1 MILNNYTKEISYNL
15 KLSYPIILGLLGH
28 TLVGMIDN
36 IMVGKLD
43 PTNLAAV
50 SLGNS
55 FIFIAMSI
63 GFGFSAAI
71 TPVVAESH
79 SKNHTIDLKKSFVNG
94 FLMCLILGVFLFLA
108 IILCKPL
115 LFMLDQP
122 KNVVNLA
129 IPYLE
134 IVAASL
140 IPLLM
145 FQALKQYSDGLS
157 LTSNPMYATVLA
169 NIINVVVNY
178 ILIFGKFGFPAMG
191 IIGAAIGTLVS
202 RVIMFSFLF
211 FLLYKKDIIKNYI
224 KDIFRFI
231 IDKSMIEKILSLGF
245 PTSLQMLFE
254 VGIFTSAIWLSGLL
268 GEITQSANQIVLNI
282 SSMTFMIASGLGV
295 SAAIRSG
302 NQKGLENYKELKRI
316 SLSILLL
323 GIFFALI
330 FTLLIIIFR
339 EYLPYIY
346 IDISDIYNYEKNI
359 IIVQKSAKLFIIV
372 ALFQLFDSA
381 QVIILGALRGMQD
394 VKIPT
399 VIVFIAYW
407 VIGFPI
413 SFYFGHINML
423 QEIGIWIGLLC
434 GLLFSAVFLY
444 LRFNLGLLTVKKCL
458 IKNS

>member
-63 GFGFSAAI
+63 GIGFSAAI
-71 TPVVAESH
+71 TPVVAEAH

-94 FLMCLILGVFLFLA
+94 FLMCFILGVFLFLA
-108 IILCKPL
+108 ILLFKPL
-115 LFMLDQP
+115 LFLLDQP
-122 KNVVNLA
+122 KNVVDLA

-145 FQALKQYSDGLS
+145 FQSLKQYSDGLS
-157 LTSNPMYATVLA
+157 LTANPMYATILA

-191 IIGAAIGTLVS
+191 IIGAAIGTLIS
-202 RVIMFSFLF
+202 RIIMFSFLF
-211 FLLYKKDIIKNYI
+211 FLLYNKEIIKNYI
-224 KDIFRFI
+224 KDLVRFI
-231 IDKSMIEKILSLGF
+231 INKSMIKKILSLGF

-302 NQKGLENYKELKRI
+302 NQKGLENYRELKRI

-323 GIFFALI
+323 GVFFAFIFSLLI
-330 FTLLIIIFR
+330 FIFR

-346 IDISDIYNYEKNI
+346 IDITDVYNYEKNI
-359 IIVQKSAKLFIIV
+359 LIVEKSAKLFIIV

-407 VIGFPI
+407 IVGFPI
-413 SFYFGHINML
+413 SFYYGDIDKF

-434 GLLFSAVFLY
+434 GLLFSAIFLY
-444 LRFNLGLLTVKKCL
+444 LRFNFLANKK
-458 IKNS
+458 IKNVG

>member
-1 MILNNYTKEISYNL
+1 
-15 KLSYPIILGLLGH
+15 
-28 TLVGMIDN
+28 MIDN

-63 GFGFSAAI
+63 GIGFSAAI
-71 TPVVAESH
+71 TPVVAEAH

-122 KNVVNLA
+122 KNVINLA

-157 LTSNPMYATVLA
+157 LTSNPMYATLLA

-191 IIGAAIGTLVS
+191 IVGAAIGTLVS
-202 RVIMFSFLF
+202 RIIMFSFLF

-346 IDISDIYNYEKNI
+346 IDISDVYNYEKNI

-413 SFYFGHINML
+413 SFYFGDINML
-423 QEIGIWIGLLC
+423 KEIGIWIGLLC

-444 LRFNLGLLTVKKCL
+444 LRFNYLA
-458 IKNS
+458 NSKIHNA

>member
-1 MILNNYTKEISYNL
+1 LILNNYTKEISYNL

-63 GFGFSAAI
+63 GIGFSAAI
-71 TPVVAESH
+71 TPVVAEAH

-108 IILCKPL
+108 IILFKPL

-157 LTSNPMYATVLA
+157 LTSNPMYATLLA

-202 RVIMFSFLF
+202 RIIMFSFLF

-346 IDISDIYNYEKNI
+346 IDISDVYNYEKNI

-399 VIVFIAYW
+399 IIVFIAYW

-413 SFYFGHINML
+413 SFYFGDINML
-423 QEIGIWIGLLC
+423 KEIGIWIGLLC

-444 LRFNLGLLTVKKCL
+444 LRFNYLTNRK
-458 IKNS
+458 IQNA

>member
-63 GFGFSAAI
+63 GIGFSAAI
-71 TPVVAESH
+71 TPVVAEAH
-79 SKNHTIDLKKSFVNG
+79 SKKHSIDLKKSFVNG

-108 IILCKPL
+108 IILFKPL

-202 RVIMFSFLF
+202 RIIMFSFLF

-224 KDIFRFI
+224 RDTFRFI

-346 IDISDIYNYEKNI
+346 IDISDVYNYEKNI

-413 SFYFGHINML
+413 SFYFGVINML

-444 LRFNLGLLTVKKCL
+444 LRFNYLANKK
-458 IKNS
+458 IQNA

>member
-63 GFGFSAAI
+63 GIGFSAAI
-71 TPVVAESH
+71 TPVVAEAH

-108 IILCKPL
+108 IILFKPL

-157 LTSNPMYATVLA
+157 LTSNPMYATLLA

-202 RVIMFSFLF
+202 RIIMFSFLF

-346 IDISDIYNYEKNI
+346 IDISDVYNYEKNI

-413 SFYFGHINML
+413 SFYFGDINML
-423 QEIGIWIGLLC
+423 KEIGIWIGLLC

-444 LRFNLGLLTVKKCL
+444 LRFNYLA
-458 IKNS
+458 NSKIHNV

>member
-1 MILNNYTKEISYNL
+1 
-15 KLSYPIILGLLGH
+15 
-28 TLVGMIDN
+28 
-36 IMVGKLD
+36 
-43 PTNLAAV
+43 
-50 SLGNS
+50 
-55 FIFIAMSI
+55 
-63 GFGFSAAI
+63 
-71 TPVVAESH
+71 
-79 SKNHTIDLKKSFVNG
+79 
-94 FLMCLILGVFLFLA
+94 MCLILGVFLFLA

-202 RVIMFSFLF
+202 RIIMFSFLF

-346 IDISDIYNYEKNI
+346 IDISDVYNYEKNI

-413 SFYFGHINML
+413 SFYFGDINML

-444 LRFNLGLLTVKKCL
+444 LRFNYLA
-458 IKNS
+458 NSKIHNA

>member
-1 MILNNYTKEISYNL
+1 M
-15 KLSYPIILGLLGH
+15 
-28 TLVGMIDN
+28 
-36 IMVGKLD
+36 
-43 PTNLAAV
+43 
-50 SLGNS
+50 
-55 FIFIAMSI
+55 
-63 GFGFSAAI
+63 
-71 TPVVAESH
+71 
-79 SKNHTIDLKKSFVNG
+79 
-94 FLMCLILGVFLFLA
+94 
-108 IILCKPL
+108 
-115 LFMLDQP
+115 
-122 KNVVNLA
+122 
-129 IPYLE
+129 
-134 IVAASL
+134 
-140 IPLLM
+140 
-145 FQALKQYSDGLS
+145 
-157 LTSNPMYATVLA
+157 
-169 NIINVVVNY
+169 VNY
-178 ILIFGKFGFPAMG
+178 ILIFGKFGFPAIG

-202 RVIMFSFLF
+202 RIIMFSFLF
-211 FLLYKKDIIKNYI
+211 LLLYKKDIIKNYI

-231 IDKSMIEKILSLGF
+231 IDKSMIEKILSIGF

-346 IDISDIYNYEKNI
+346 IDISDVYNYEKNI

-413 SFYFGHINML
+413 SFYFGDINML

-444 LRFNLGLLTVKKCL
+444 LRFNYLA
-458 IKNS
+458 NSKIHNA